1 MAKVNKIMLVDDDEA
16 SNFLSRVILDD
27 IEAAREIEVAEDG
40 DIACE
45 MLDSKEC
52 PDIIFLDIRMP
63 RMSGFDFLNSLV
75 KKGSCKKSKIVLL
88 TSSVRKED
96 RDKAMQYQNVIDY
109 LEKPLTEEAA
119 QKLIGEYFPS

>member
-1 MAKVNKIMLVDDDEA
+1 MLVDDDEA

-40 DIACE
+40 DIACK
-45 MLDSKEC
+45 MLDKNDC

-75 KKGSCKKSKIVLL
+75 KKGSCSKSKVVLL
-88 TSSVRKED
+88 TSSFRKED
-96 RDKAMQYQNVIDY
+96 REKALQYQNVIDY

-119 QKLIGEYFPS
+119 QKVIDVYYS

>member
-40 DIACE
+40 DIACK
-45 MLDSKEC
+45 MLDKNDC

-75 KKGSCKKSKIVLL
+75 KKGSCSKSKVVLL
-88 TSSVRKED
+88 TSSFRKED
-96 RDKAMQYQNVIDY
+96 REKALQYQNVIDY

-119 QKLIGEYFPS
+119 QKVIDVYYS